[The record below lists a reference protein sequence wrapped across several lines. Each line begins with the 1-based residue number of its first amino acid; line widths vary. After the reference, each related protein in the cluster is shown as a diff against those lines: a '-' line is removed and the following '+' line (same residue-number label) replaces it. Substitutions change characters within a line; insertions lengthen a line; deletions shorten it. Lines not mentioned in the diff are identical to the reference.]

1 VTHQPNQL
9 RNITQRNNRRCRALK
24 VVNVHDVPY
33 VPSSGGTT
41 GGALNI
47 KTLVDEHLGARDF
60 KVAIATF
67 PKGVRSNIH
76 VHEFDQVHLVLSGRG
91 IIADEEREVIF
102 TEGMLAFIPAGERHW
117 HGATKDDEFSHLSI
131 MGAKSLRKT

>member
-1 VTHQPNQL
+1 M
-9 RNITQRNNRRCRALK
+9 K
-24 VVNVHDVPY
+24 VVRIPNVPY
-33 VPSSGGTT
+33 VSRSEGTL

-47 KTLVDEHLGARDF
+47 KTLVDEQLGARDF

-67 PKGVRSNIH
+67 PKGIRSNVH

-91 IIADEEREVIF
+91 IIADEEKEVLF

-117 HGATKDDEFSHLSI
+117 HGATEDSEFSHLSI
-131 MGAKSLRKT
+131 MGAKSLGKP